1 MKISNLAKYA
11 IGITTGA
18 AMLAACSSNG
28 GSSLAPSGASS
39 TGAPMISRAGK
50 LWMVNGV
57 LMTAAHPNL
66 AGLRGG
72 PISPD
77 KHHHHKKKK
86 ADQNISDFG
95 NGDVEYF
102 DWPKGT
108 SPIGSA
114 TGISE
119 AQGEC
124 TNVLFGTGKK
134 TFWVTASG
142 TDQILEL
149 KEGAS
154 SATKTLTTPSG
165 DVPVGCAID
174 PKTGTLAAT
183 IINTGAVVLYANAS
197 GSGTV
202 SQTPLIEAFFAGY
215 DTGSNLY
222 VDGFNNQG
230 EFGLVELKKG
240 SSTWETLSLSNSIE
254 FPGNVQYDGKYV
266 TVNDQ
271 EAHDIFGY
279 TCSGTSCTLE
289 QTVPLT
295 GSSDCDQTWIGK
307 GYVICPDAGN
317 LDGEIYKYPAGGSPE
332 ATLTDS
338 FSEPLAASAAAK

>member
-28 GSSLAPSGASS
+28 GSSLAPSGA
-39 TGAPMISRAGK
+39 TGSMPMISHVGK
-50 LWMVNGV
+50 LTMVNGV

-72 PISPD
+72 LMTPD
-77 KHHHHKKKK
+77 KHKKKK
-86 ADQNISDFG
+86 ADQFISDFG
-95 NGDVEYF
+95 NGVVDEF
-102 DWPKGT
+102 DYPKGD
-108 SPIGSA
+108 SSIGSIS
-114 TGISE
+114 GISE

-134 TFWVTASG
+134 TFLVTASG
-142 TDQILEL
+142 SLTTDEF
-149 KEGAS
+149 KVGGS
-154 SATKTLTTPSG
+154 SPIKTLNAPSG
-165 DVPVGCAID
+165 DTPVGCAID
-174 PKTGTLAAT
+174 PKTGNLAST
-183 IINTGAVVLYANAS
+183 IINDGAVVIYANAS
-197 GSGTV
+197 GAGTV
-202 SQTPLIEAFFAGY
+202 SQSPLIEAFFAGY

-240 SSTWETLSLSNSIE
+240 SSTWQTLSLSNSIE
-254 FPGNVQYDGKYV
+254 FPGNVQFDGKYI

-289 QTVPLT
+289 QTVSLS
-295 GSSDCDQTWIGK
+295 GSSDCDQTWIAK
-307 GYVICPDAGN
+307 GYAICPDAGN
-317 LDGEIYKYPAGGSPE
+317 VDGEIYKYPAGGSPV
-332 ATLTDS
+332 AVLTAS
-338 FSEPLAASAAAK
+338 FSEPLASSAAAK

>member
-28 GSSLAPSGASS
+28 GSSLSPSGASV
-39 TGAPMISRAGK
+39 PMITHVGRTV
-50 LWMVNGV
+50 MVNGV

-66 AGLRGG
+66 AALVRGG
-72 PISPD
+72 HNPIISPD
-77 KHHHHKKKK
+77 KKKKG

-95 NGDVEYF
+95 NGAVDYF
-102 DWPKGT
+102 DWPTGT
-108 SPIGSA
+108 TSIGDAS
-114 TGISE
+114 GISE

-124 TNVLFGTGKK
+124 TNVNFGIGKK
-134 TFWVTASG
+134 TYWVTASG
-142 TDQILEL
+142 TDQVLEL
-149 KEGAS
+149 KEGGS
-154 SATKTLTTPSG
+154 SAIKTLTTPSG

-174 PKTGTLAAT
+174 PKTKTLATT
-183 IINTGAVVLYANAS
+183 IINTGAVVIYAKEG

-202 SQTPLIEAFFAGY
+202 SQSPLIEAFFDTY
-215 DTGSNLY
+215 DKSGNLY
-222 VDGFNNQG
+222 VDGFNDEG
-230 EFGLVELKKG
+230 EFGLVELKSG
-240 SSTWETLSLSNSIE
+240 SSSWETLSTSNSIE
-254 FPGNVQYDGKYV
+254 FPGNVQYDGTYI

-289 QTVPLT
+289 QTVSLS
-295 GSSDCDQTWIGK
+295 GSSDCDQTWIAK

-317 LDGEIYKYPAGGSPE
+317 VDGEIYKYPAGGSPE
-332 ATLTDS
+332 ATLTGS
-338 FSEPLAASAAAK
+338 FSEPLAASAAKK

>member
-1 MKISNLAKYA
+1 
-11 IGITTGA
+11 
-18 AMLAACSSNG
+18 
-28 GSSLAPSGASS
+28 
-39 TGAPMISRAGK
+39 MISHVGR
-50 LWMVNGV
+50 LTMVNGV

-66 AGLRGG
+66 AGLVRGG
-72 PISPD
+72 HPVISPD
-77 KHHHHKKKK
+77 KKKKK
-86 ADQNISDFG
+86 AANQNISDFG
-95 NGDVEYF
+95 NGVVDYF

-108 SPIGSA
+108 TSTGDAS
-114 TGISE
+114 GISE

-134 TFWVTASG
+134 TYWVTASG
-142 TDQILEL
+142 TDQVLEL
-149 KEGAS
+149 KEDGK
-154 SATKTLTTPSG
+154 SAIKTLSTPSG

-174 PKTGTLAAT
+174 PKTKTLAAT
-183 IINTGAVVLYANAS
+183 IINTGGVVLYTNEG

-202 SQTPLIEAFFAGY
+202 SQSPLIEAFFAGY

-222 VDGFNNQG
+222 VDGFNSEG

-254 FPGNVQYDGKYV
+254 FPGNVQFDGKYI

-289 QTVPLT
+289 QTVSLG
-295 GSSDCDQTWIGK
+295 GSGDCDQTWIAK
-307 GYVICPDAGN
+307 GYVICPDAEN
-317 LDGEIYKYPAGGSPE
+317 VDGEIYKYPAGGSSPE

>member
-28 GSSLAPSGASS
+28 GSSLSPSGASV
-39 TGAPMISRAGK
+39 PMITHVGRTV
-50 LWMVNGV
+50 MVNGV

-66 AGLRGG
+66 AALVRGG
-72 PISPD
+72 HNPIISPD
-77 KHHHHKKKK
+77 KKKKK
-86 ADQNISDFG
+86 AANQNISDFG
-95 NGDVEYF
+95 NGVVDYF
-102 DWPKGT
+102 DWPTGT
-108 SPIGSA
+108 TPIGSA

-124 TNVLFGTGKK
+124 TNVEYGVGKK

-149 KEGAS
+149 KEDGK
-154 SATKTLTTPSG
+154 SAIKTLSTPSG

-174 PKTGTLAAT
+174 PKTKTLAAT
-183 IINTGAVVLYANAS
+183 IINTGAVVLYANEA

-215 DTGSNLY
+215 DKGSNLY
-222 VDGFNNQG
+222 VDGFNNEG

-254 FPGNVQYDGKYV
+254 FPGNVQFDGKYV

-279 TCSGTSCTLE
+279 TCSGTSCTLK
-289 QTVPLT
+289 QTVSLS
-295 GSSDCDQTWIGK
+295 GSSDCDQTWIAK
-307 GYVICPDAGN
+307 SYVICPDAGN
-317 LDGEIYKYPAGGSPE
+317 LDGEIYKYPAGGSAE

-338 FSEPLAASAAAK
+338 FSEPLASSAAKK

>member
-28 GSSLAPSGASS
+28 GSSLAPSGASA
-39 TGAPMISRAGK
+39 GMPMISHVGRIT
-50 LWMVNGV
+50 MVNGV
-57 LMTAAHPNL
+57 MMTAAHPNL
-66 AGLRGG
+66 AGLVRGG
-72 PISPD
+72 HNPISPD
-77 KHHHHKKKK
+77 RHKKK
-86 ADQNISDFG
+86 ANQNISDFG

-102 DWPKGT
+102 DWPTGT
-108 SPIGSA
+108 SPTGSA

-134 TFWVTASG
+134 TYWVTASG
-142 TDQILEL
+142 TDQVLEL
-149 KEGAS
+149 KEDGT
-154 SATKTLTTPSG
+154 SAIKTLSTPSG

-174 PKTGTLAAT
+174 PKTKTLAAT
-183 IINTGAVVLYANAS
+183 IINTGAVVLYAHES

-202 SQTPLIEAFFAGY
+202 SQSPLIEAFFAGY
-215 DTGSNLY
+215 DKGSNLY

-230 EFGLVELKKG
+230 AFGLVELKKG

-254 FPGNVQYDGKYV
+254 FPGNVQFDGKYI

-289 QTVPLT
+289 QTVSLS
-295 GSSDCDQTWIGK
+295 GSSDCDQTWIAK

>member
-28 GSSLAPSGASS
+28 GSSLAPSGA
-39 TGAPMISRAGK
+39 TGSMPMISHVGK
-50 LWMVNGV
+50 LTMVNGV

-72 PISPD
+72 LMTPD
-77 KHHHHKKKK
+77 KHKKKK
-86 ADQNISDFG
+86 ADQFISDFG
-95 NGDVEYF
+95 NGVVDEF
-102 DWPKGT
+102 DYPKGD
-108 SPIGSA
+108 SSIGSIS
-114 TGISE
+114 GISE

-134 TFWVTASG
+134 TFWVSASG
-142 TDQILEL
+142 SLTTDEF
-149 KEGAS
+149 KVGGS
-154 SATKTLTTPSG
+154 SPIKTLNAPSG
-165 DVPVGCAID
+165 DTPVGCAID
-174 PKTGTLAAT
+174 PKTGNLAST
-183 IINTGAVVLYANAS
+183 IINDGAVVIYANAS
-197 GSGTV
+197 GAGTV
-202 SQTPLIEAFFAGY
+202 SQSPLIEAFFAGY

-240 SSTWETLSLSNSIE
+240 SSTWQTLSLSNSIE
-254 FPGNVQYDGKYV
+254 FPGSVQFDGKYI

-289 QTVPLT
+289 QTVSLS
-295 GSSDCDQTWIGK
+295 GSSDCDQTWIAK
-307 GYVICPDAGN
+307 GYAICPDAGN
-317 LDGEIYKYPAGGSPE
+317 VDGEIYKYPAGGSPV
-332 ATLTDS
+332 AVLTAS

>member
-28 GSSLAPSGASS
+28 GSSLAPSGA
-39 TGAPMISRAGK
+39 TGSMPMISHVGK
-50 LWMVNGV
+50 LTMVNGV

-72 PISPD
+72 LITPD
-77 KHHHHKKKK
+77 KHHKKK
-86 ADQNISDFG
+86 AGDQFISDFG
-95 NGDVEYF
+95 NGVVDEF
-102 DWPKGT
+102 DYPK
-108 SPIGSA
+108 SDSSIGSIS
-114 TGISE
+114 GISE

-124 TNVLFGTGKK
+124 TNVLFGSGKK

-142 TDQILEL
+142 SLTTDEF
-149 KEGAS
+149 KVGGS
-154 SATKTLTTPSG
+154 SPIKTLNAPSG
-165 DVPVGCAID
+165 DTPVGCAID
-174 PKTGTLAAT
+174 PKTGNLAST
-183 IINTGAVVLYANAS
+183 IINNGAVVIYTKAS
-197 GSGTV
+197 GAGTV
-202 SQTPLIEAFFAGY
+202 SQSPLIEAFFAGY

-240 SSTWETLSLSNSIE
+240 SSTWQTLSLSNSIE
-254 FPGNVQYDGKYV
+254 FPGNVQFDGKYI

-289 QTVPLT
+289 QTVSLS
-295 GSSDCDQTWIGK
+295 GSSDCDQTWIAK
-307 GYVICPDAGN
+307 GYAICPDAGN
-317 LDGEIYKYPAGGSPE
+317 VDGEIYKYPAGGSPV
-332 ATLTDS
+332 AVLTAS
-338 FSEPLAASAAAK
+338 FSEPLAASAATK